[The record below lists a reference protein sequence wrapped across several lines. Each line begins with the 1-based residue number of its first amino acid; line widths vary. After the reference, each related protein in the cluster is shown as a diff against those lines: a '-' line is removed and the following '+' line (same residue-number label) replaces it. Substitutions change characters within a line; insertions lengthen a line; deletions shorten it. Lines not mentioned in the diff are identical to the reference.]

1 METLAAKG
9 IGSSSTRLSIQ
20 YRRIESLTPNPN
32 NPRVHTDR
40 QIQKIARSIEAFG
53 FVFPVVIRPSGQVVA
68 GHGRVQAAR
77 LLHLSE
83 IPTVALQHLEESQ
96 LTALMLADN
105 RLCEQSEWDPKLLGK
120 ELKALSE
127 VELNF
132 SLEATGFELGEIDL
146 LIDNLQPGTENAR
159 EADALPEAEPSVH
172 VTVPGDLWLLGHNRL
187 LCGDA
192 LQPSSFSKIMEGR
205 KANMVLTDPPCTVPI
220 SGEAGFTDFLPRIF
234 NLLISQ
240 TIEGS
245 IHFVFAEWRHMGEV
259 LIAGKQAY
267 GDLNDLCVGVKD
279 KTEAGS
285 LYRSQHELIF
295 VFKAGKDCQED
306 HFQPSRPGSDRS
318 NVWHYPKS
326 KSRSRASGSGDLASD
341 PTAKPVSLVA
351 DAIADCSAVGE
362 IVLDPFL
369 GSGTTVVAAEQTG
382 RICYGIEIDPSA
394 VDAIIRRWQG
404 YTRLSAT
411 HASSGQSF
419 REREE
424 EVSGELK
431 H

>member
-132 SLEATGFELGEIDL
+132 SLEATGFETAEIDV
-146 LIDNLQPGTENAR
+146 LIDNLQPSAEDDR
-159 EADALPEAEPSVH
+159 VADALPDAEPGVH
-172 VTVPGDLWLLGHNRL
+172 VTVAGDLWLLGGNRV

-192 LQPSSFSKIMEGR
+192 LDPGSYLKIMGGG
-205 KANMVLTDPPCTVPI
+205 KANMVFTDPPCTAPI
-220 SGEAGFTDFLPRIF
+220 SVEAEFTDFLARIF
-234 NLLISQ
+234 NRLISQ

-245 IHFVFAEWRHMGEV
+245 IHFVFADWRHMCEV
-259 LIAGKQAY
+259 LIAGRQAY
-267 GDLNDLCVGVKD
+267 RELKAVCIWAKD
-279 KTEAGS
+279 KAVTDS
-285 LYRSQHELIF
+285 FYRSQHEFVF
-295 VFKAGKDCQED
+295 VFKAGKDRQQND
-306 HFQPSRPGSDRS
+306 FQPGPPGSDRS
-318 NVWHYPKS
+318 NVWRYPRS
-326 KSRSRASGSGDLASD
+326 KSRSRDADSGSLAFG
-341 PTAKPVSLVA
+341 PTAKPVALVA
-351 DAIADCSAVGE
+351 DAIMDCSARGDL
-362 IVLDPFL
+362 VLDPFL
-369 GSGTTVVAAEQTG
+369 GSGTTVIAAERTG
-382 RICYGIEIDPSA
+382 RICYGIEIDPSV
-394 VDAIIRRWQG
+394 VDAIIRRWQS